1 MELELV
7 QYVYRLRR
15 WLWLIVLAAFLG
27 GGFAFVVASTRPPM
41 YRAEATLL
49 IGSFIQAPNPD
60 VSEIRT
66 GIELAQTY
74 VELVQSYDVLQ
85 GTVAALDLPI
95 PPQDLLKFIDVSVI
109 RGTSLLRL
117 VATYSDPVIA
127 ADIANTIAAEVIKN
141 SPTNLTP
148 GQQSQIAFLNNQ
160 IETLA
165 AQVEAA
171 RQQLADLSK
180 QIETSSDQAEI
191 DALTARYTTVI
202 DQVNQATATIAQF
215 SSTIASMQQRTNSVD
230 LVNRARIPT
239 EPSGTGVG
247 TITAFGA
254 IIGAALAVGGVLLL
268 EYFNDNL
275 RTSEE
280 VAQTLALPV
289 LASIPRF
296 GSPADTH
303 ENRLI
308 TQPDVPTSV
317 AEGYRKLRT
326 NLLFAAGQGRK
337 GVYVITSPGPSE
349 GKTVT
354 TCNLGV
360 ALAMA
365 GLRVLLLDADL
376 RRPKV
381 HEVFGLDNTIGLT
394 SLLLAE
400 PSHTQ
405 TAGVNGG
412 DALAA
417 VSFRECLQDTDVP
430 GLRVITSG
438 FIPANPTEILGS
450 MLIQRWVR
458 TFLESSNV
466 DIVLIDTPPCLVV
479 ADSMTIATSARADVI
494 LVVDARRT
502 RRSQAL
508 RAKDQFIRIDRDI
521 KGVVLNGVD
530 LRDEYYGYTY
540 YDYYYTPADQ
550 RPKPAGWRRVFGARE
565 KR

>member
-7 QYVYRLRR
+7 QYLHRLRR

-27 GGFAFVVASTRPPM
+27 GGFAFVVASTRPPL

-60 VSEIRT
+60 VAEIRT

-74 VELVQSYDVLQ
+74 VELVQSYEVLQ
-85 GTVAALDLPI
+85 RAAAALDLPLT
-95 PPQDLLKFIDVSVI
+95 PQQLTEIIDVSVV

-117 VATYSDPVIA
+117 VTTYSDPVIA
-127 ADIANTIAAEVIKN
+127 ADITNTIAEEVISN

-148 GQQSQIAFLNNQ
+148 GQQSQISFLTSQ

-171 RQQLADLSK
+171 RQQLADLSE
-180 QIETSSDQAEI
+180 QIEASSDQAEI
-191 DALTARYTTVI
+191 DTLTTRYTTVV

-215 SSTIASMQQRTNSVD
+215 SATIASMQQRSNSID
-230 LVNRARIPT
+230 LVDRARVPT
-239 EPSGTGVG
+239 EPSGTGIG
-247 TITAFGA
+247 AITAFGA
-254 IIGAALAVGGVLLL
+254 VIGAALAIGLILLL

-308 TQPDVPTSV
+308 SQSDVPTSV

-326 NLLFAAGQGRK
+326 NLLFAAGQGKK
-337 GVYVITSPGPSE
+337 GVFIITSPGPSE

-354 TCNLGV
+354 SSNLAV

-365 GLRVLLLDADL
+365 GLRVLLIDADL

-400 PSHTQ
+400 PSQ
-405 TAGVNGG
+405 AQAAGANGS
-412 DALAA
+412 DAMAA
-417 VSFRECLQDTDVP
+417 VSFRECLQDTEVP

-438 FIPANPTEILGS
+438 FIPSNPTEILGS

-458 TFLESSNV
+458 TFLESSNI

-494 LVVDARRT
+494 LVVDSRRT
-502 RRSQAL
+502 RRSQAY
-508 RAKDQFIRIDRDI
+508 RAKEQFVRIDREI

-540 YDYYYTPADQ
+540 YDYYYAPADQ
-550 RPKPAGWRRVFGARE
+550 QPKQPAWRRMLGTRE